1 MKKLTKTS
9 LDKLCETARD
19 KNATNWIKVG
29 MSTCGVAAGADEVY
43 ATLLDEIKRL
53 KLNVEVK
60 KTGCLG
66 ACSVEPLVEVNVE
79 GVHHVVYA
87 RINKQAALGIVEKH
101 LCQKRLMND
110 HIVAIKQD
118 KAQC

>member
-1 MKKLTKTS
+1 
-9 LDKLCETARD
+9 
-19 KNATNWIKVG
+19 
-29 MSTCGVAAGADEVY
+29 
-43 ATLLDEIKRL
+43 
-53 KLNVEVK
+53 
-60 KTGCLG
+60 
-66 ACSVEPLVEVNVE
+66 VEPLVEVNVE